1 MNIEF
6 EIEMDI
12 GKLLITF
19 GFVAILIG
27 VVITY
32 SPNVFSWFGK
42 LPLDINI
49 QTEHTRVFI
58 PITSMLVI
66 SLILNL
72 LMRLFR

>member
-1 MNIEF
+1 
-6 EIEMDI
+6 MDI
-12 GKLLITF
+12 GKLLIT
-19 GFVAILIG
+19 IG
-27 VVITY
+27 SATVIAGIVITY
-32 SPNVFSWFGK
+32 MPNFFSWFGK

-72 LMRLFR
+72 LMRLFNR

>member
-1 MNIEF
+1 VCIAQTSGYFQQQAQKQVNAA
-6 EIEMDI
+6 
-12 GKLLITF
+12 LTLR
-19 GFVAILIG
+19 
-27 VVITY
+27 
-32 SPNVFSWFGK
+32 K

-72 LMRLFR
+72 LMRLFNR